1 MNDNGWIKLHRSIL
15 TWEWWDDFN
24 VRALFIYCLLKANPT
39 EKQWHGT
46 TIPRG
51 SFVTSLPELAKG
63 TGLSVQKIR
72 TAISKLKSTGEITDQ
87 STREY
92 RIVTI
97 CNYSTYQVVGN
108 SEQQTN
114 QQTEQQTNN
123 RQITD
128 NQQTNNS
135 NEEIENN
142 IIIDSSLRS
151 ESTSDLPSDA
161 SSDAEE
167 KEKIEEEKINYQK
180 LVAFWNENTKGRWGL
195 LRNIENKRR
204 TMVRAR
210 IRTYGKEAFA
220 EAILKACASDFL
232 ASQQWF
238 SFDWLICPNNFD
250 KVISGNYDNKSIP
263 NNGTVNTATNGT
275 GAVTRPQNKGLS
287 TDF

>member
-15 TWEWWDDFN
+15 TWRWWDDFN
-24 VRALFIYCLLKANPT
+24 VRTLFIYCLLMANHT
-39 EKQWHGT
+39 DKQWRG
-46 TIPRG
+46 IVILRG
-51 SFVTSLPELAKG
+51 SFATSLPELAKG
-63 TGLSVQKIR
+63 TGLSVQQVR

-92 RIVTI
+92 RTITI
-97 CNYSTYQVVGN
+97 CNYANYQMDD
-108 SEQQTN
+108 SDAQQTN

-123 RQITD
+123 S
-128 NQQTNNS
+128 NQECKN
-135 NEEIENN
+135 NN

-151 ESTSDLPSDA
+151 ESTSDLPSDT
-161 SSDAEE
+161 SSDDE

-180 LVAFWNENTKGRWGL
+180 LVAFWNENTKGQWGL

-232 ASQQWF
+232 SSQQWF

-275 GAVTRPQNKGLS
+275 GAVTRPQNTGLS

>member
-15 TWEWWDDFN
+15 SWEWWDDFN

-63 TGLSVQKIR
+63 TGLSVQQIR

-97 CNYSTYQVVGN
+97 CNYSTYQVVVN

-180 LVAFWNENTKGRWGL
+180 LVAFWNENTKGQWGL

-275 GAVTRPQNKGLS
+275 GSVTRPQNTGLS

>member
-1 MNDNGWIKLHRSIL
+1 MNDNGWIKLHRNIL

-114 QQTEQQTNN
+114 QQTEQQINN
-123 RQITD
+123 RQSTD

-151 ESTSDLPSDA
+151 ESTSDLPSDT
-161 SSDAEE
+161 SSDDE

-180 LVAFWNENTKGRWGL
+180 LVAFWNENTKGQWGL